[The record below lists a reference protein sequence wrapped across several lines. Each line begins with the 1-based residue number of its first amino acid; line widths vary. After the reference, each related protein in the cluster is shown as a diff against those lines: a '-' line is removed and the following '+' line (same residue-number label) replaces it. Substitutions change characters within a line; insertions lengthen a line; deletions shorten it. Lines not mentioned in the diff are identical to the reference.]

1 MSSYMQWIQKEH
13 QQFIPL
19 PSIPPPSTTPSGESQ
34 KPKNGGQEALPLE
47 TFPDDEAFMD
57 MIQKDLDALQEL
69 DGHGGQSVNR
79 VASGRKEQGASISVS
94 SLSSIHDDASIPSFS
109 GSAAPSFAVS
119 VGSFAAQSTVAPY
132 TTQSSTA
139 SYTAHSSTPAF
150 ATPSTAPFTS
160 STAPFTSSTAPFTSS
175 TSPFT
180 PSTAPFTTQEPVFDD
195 SLPMTVSSSTVQF
208 VSHPAQMAPKAAVAA
223 DGVGRVENR
232 QFFVTYGDK
241 AVIRDI
247 EGLLHA
253 CRFST
258 GSLLDKNKEVF
269 GHNAFRAGQ
278 LEVIRG
284 VLCGY
289 SVVCIMPTGGG
300 KSLCYQL
307 PALMMSGVTIVVSP
321 LVSLVQDQ
329 IAALRD
335 AGVEVDAIMGN
346 GLGSDCVG
354 DLWQCV
360 RSNSPPRQ
368 KLIYTTPEK
377 LSQSDSMKNLFKCL
391 AQRNYL
397 SLFVID
403 EVHCMS
409 QWGHDFRP
417 DYKQLGVIRN
427 TFFPN
432 VPLMALTATATDTV
446 KEDILRILGLPPRQ
460 VLVFQKS
467 FNRPELH
474 YEVRQ
479 KKSQN
484 ACLQDICNYIRGHLN
499 ETGII
504 YCATQNLCEKVCK
517 ELRERLKDVG
527 YADRVGFY
535 HGGLEDADRVRIQN
549 E

>member
-1 MSSYMQWIQKEH
+1 
-13 QQFIPL
+13 
-19 PSIPPPSTTPSGESQ
+19 
-34 KPKNGGQEALPLE
+34 
-47 TFPDDEAFMD
+47 
-57 MIQKDLDALQEL
+57 
-69 DGHGGQSVNR
+69 
-79 VASGRKEQGASISVS
+79 
-94 SLSSIHDDASIPSFS
+94 
-109 GSAAPSFAVS
+109 
-119 VGSFAAQSTVAPY
+119 
-132 TTQSSTA
+132 
-139 SYTAHSSTPAF
+139 
-150 ATPSTAPFTS
+150 
-160 STAPFTSSTAPFTSS
+160 
-175 TSPFT
+175 
-180 PSTAPFTTQEPVFDD
+180 
-195 SLPMTVSSSTVQF
+195 
-208 VSHPAQMAPKAAVAA
+208 
-223 DGVGRVENR
+223 
-232 QFFVTYGDK
+232 
-241 AVIRDI
+241 
-247 EGLLHA
+247 
-253 CRFST
+253 
-258 GSLLDKNKEVF
+258 
-269 GHNAFRAGQ
+269 
-278 LEVIRG
+278 
-284 VLCGY
+284 
-289 SVVCIMPTGGG
+289 
-300 KSLCYQL
+300 
-307 PALMMSGVTIVVSP
+307 MMSGVTIVVSP

-329 IAALRD
+329 IAALRE

-346 GLGSDCVG
+346 GCGSDCVS

-360 RSNSPPRQ
+360 RNNCPPRQ

-391 AQRNYL
+391 AQRDYL

-417 DYKQLGVIRN
+417 DYKQLGMIRN

-474 YEVRQ
+474 YEVRP

-484 ACLQDICNYIRGHLN
+484 ACLQDICSYIRGHLN

-527 YADRVGFY
+527 YANRVGFY
-535 HGGLEDADRVRIQN
+535 HGGLEDAERVRIQS